1 MRGRAGG
8 AYRPRYE
15 HSAHRGGTQVP
26 CRLPSRL
33 SGDDRPGW
41 RPRRGPGQ
49 LSPQRQRDH
58 RDRRAEDE
66 REPEVPQSGGGAP
79 GGVRGWWTGAR
90 RAGPVPAG
98 RGPGAR
104 VAGNGRGAARRAAAG
119 FWRGPVQRRGHPDPS
134 RAVRELACRPHSPV
148 VAGAEGV
155 RGRLSRSLA
164 GTGLLGPVGRT
175 RARRRR
181 GMRLGSHWLLATM
194 KIAVIGKG
202 NIGGTLGTKWRAAG
216 HDVVYGA
223 RGGSGD
229 GPGGAPVRGIGDAL
243 EGADVVVLAVPG
255 RVVPDVVNDHGAA
268 LAGKV
273 VIDAVNRMGGG
284 AEYDSRALIADA
296 APSARYVRA
305 FNSLGWENF
314 ADPLPGANLFFAA
327 DPEARA
333 GAEELIT
340 AVGLEPAFL
349 GDADA
354 TAAVDGLLPLWFA
367 LAQQNGGNR
376 KVALRVVS

>member
-1 MRGRAGG
+1 M
-8 AYRPRYE
+8 
-15 HSAHRGGTQVP
+15 
-26 CRLPSRL
+26 
-33 SGDDRPGW
+33 
-41 RPRRGPGQ
+41 RRG
-49 LSPQRQRDH
+49 SRQ
-58 RDRRAEDE
+58 
-66 REPEVPQSGGGAP
+66 
-79 GGVRGWWTGAR
+79 
-90 RAGPVPAG
+90 
-98 RGPGAR
+98 
-104 VAGNGRGAARRAAAG
+104 
-119 FWRGPVQRRGHPDPS
+119 
-134 RAVRELACRPHSPV
+134 
-148 VAGAEGV
+148 
-155 RGRLSRSLA
+155 
-164 GTGLLGPVGRT
+164 
-175 RARRRR
+175 
-181 GMRLGSHWLLATM
+181 LLATM

-229 GPGGAPVRGIGDAL
+229 GPGGAPLRSIGDAM

-255 RVVPDVVNDHGAA
+255 AVVPDVVNERGDA

-333 GAEELIT
+333 VAEELIT

-349 GDADA
+349 GDVDA

-367 LAQQNGGNR
+367 LVKQSGGNR
-376 KVALRVVS
+376 RVALRIVR